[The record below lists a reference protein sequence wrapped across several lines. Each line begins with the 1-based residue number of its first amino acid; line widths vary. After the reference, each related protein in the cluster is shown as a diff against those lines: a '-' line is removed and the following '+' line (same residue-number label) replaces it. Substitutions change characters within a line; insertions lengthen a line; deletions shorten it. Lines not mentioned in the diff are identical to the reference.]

1 MSHQKD
7 YFLYHKPLQPL
18 RQKDIAEETKL
29 STATVSRVCRHR
41 YVLFEGQVYPLQS
54 FLATAYAVDKEDGA
68 SVSDKA
74 IMRKIADLV
83 ESEDKD
89 HPYSDQDLAEYFASA
104 QISVARR
111 TVTKF
116 RQKLNIPN
124 SRIRRRWRP

>member
-1 MSHQKD
+1 M
-7 YFLYHKPLQPL
+7 
-18 RQKDIAEETKL
+18 
-29 STATVSRVCRHR
+29 
-41 YVLFEGQVYPLQS
+41 QS